1 MSICS
6 SGSGSEQNKKL
17 RKTSAGAPHV
27 RWSVTA
33 VALATVLSV
42 SGVIAVTPLKAV
54 ASENS
59 ASSTDQKIAEQKEA
73 CLGAID
79 LLRSYG
85 LTPDVILDR
94 VIGLAE
100 KNSEKSSSAESSATD
115 GNSAESSTSSETD
128 TADSSSSDCSS
139 TDGGI
144 DDKLKSA
151 ANDAKEKADE
161 GISNATE
168 NIKESARE
176 SAENIIQKIGN
187 SVSEFLSGMLNNI
200 LEKF

>member
-128 TADSSSSDCSS
+128 TADSSS